1 MPTLAD
7 IYSAINTFKRKSSDF
22 VQNPGTSLEQMLF
35 AANENAREF
44 NKKHALA
51 TDYTIAQAR
60 GQQPTPEQTQAE
72 MGLRDAMAG
81 AYNPGG
87 IISKTL
93 ATKFPNVAVDIFES
107 PKAIDLSKI
116 VVPKE
121 LRNQGLGSS
130 VMQDLIDY
138 ADSTGKQVRLSP
150 SSDFGGSPT
159 RLKKF
164 YKEFGFVD
172 NRGRNKDFTTRETM
186 IRSPEEKSFEVTRKD
201 ASEIFGQGA
210 ERVKYLDP
218 KSNGTIEVLVKPDG
232 TASVLG
238 LEVPEKFRGL
248 GIGQSLQN
256 KAMKDFS
263 ELQGQVSSK
272 AAATTAY
279 KLGRRPPFQ
288 PNATLQDVYKLM
300 DENSSVN
307 LVSPKMQTRFQQEQ

>member
-7 IYSAINTFKRKSSDF
+7 IYSAIDSAKRRGAD
-22 VQNPGTSLEQMLF
+22 VVRNPGASLQQMIGYGVDRAN
-35 AANENAREF
+35 AARDQLYQATEEEGIGYGP
-44 NKKHALA
+44 KTQQLA
-51 TDYTIAQAR
+51 KQM
-60 GQQPTPEQTQAE
+60 AE
-72 MGLRDAMAG
+72 S
-81 AYNPGG
+81 YNPIGMV
-87 IISKTL
+87 SKTL
-93 ATKFPNVAVDIFES
+93 MNKYPNVSLDIAES
-107 PKAIDLSKI
+107 PNAIDLSKI

-130 VMQDLIDY
+130 VMQDLISY

-159 RLKKF
+159 RLNKF

-172 NRGRNKDFTTRETM
+172 NRGRNKDFSTRETM
-186 IRSPEEKSFEVTRKD
+186 IRSPEEKTFEITKRD
-201 ASEIFGQGA
+201 ASDIFGQGA
-210 ERVKYLDP
+210 ERVKYIDP
-218 KSNGTIEVLVKPDG
+218 QSQGTIEVLVKPDG

-256 KAMKDFS
+256 KAMKDFA

-279 KLGRRPPFQ
+279 KLGRRPPFN
-288 PNATLQDVYKLM
+288 PSASLQDVFKIM

-307 LVSPKMQTRFQQEQ
+307 MVTPKMQKRFQQE

>member
-7 IYSAINTFKRKSSDF
+7 IYSLIDSAKRKGSDLIR
-22 VQNPGTSLEQMLF
+22 NSGASLEQMAGYGMDRAN
-35 AANENAREF
+35 AARDQLYEATEAEGIGYGP
-44 NKKHALA
+44 KTKALA
-51 TDYTIAQAR
+51 
-60 GQQPTPEQTQAE
+60 QQMAE
-72 MGLRDAMAG
+72 S
-81 AYNPGG
+81 YNPIGM
-87 IISKTL
+87 ISKTL
-93 ATKFPNVAVDIFES
+93 TNKYPKVALDIAES

-116 VVPKE
+116 VVPQE

-159 RLKKF
+159 RLNKF
-164 YKEFGFVD
+164 YKEFGFID

-186 IRSPEEKSFEVTRKD
+186 IRSPEEKSFEITKKD
-201 ASEIFGQGA
+201 ASDVFGQGA

-218 KSNGTIEVLVKPDG
+218 KSKGTIEVLVKPDG

-248 GIGQSLQN
+248 GVGQSLQN
-256 KAMKDFS
+256 KAMQDFT

-279 KLGRRPPFQ
+279 KLGRRPPFN

-307 LVSPKMQTRFQQEQ
+307 LVTPKMQTRFQQE

>member
-7 IYSAINTFKRKSSDF
+7 IYSAIDSAKRKGSDF
-22 VQNPGTSLEQMLF
+22 IRNPGASLQQMAGYGMDRAN
-35 AANENAREF
+35 AARDQLYQATEEEGIGYGP
-44 NKKHALA
+44 KTQALA
-51 TDYTIAQAR
+51 KQM
-60 GQQPTPEQTQAE
+60 AE
-72 MGLRDAMAG
+72 T
-81 AYNPGG
+81 YNPIGM
-87 IISKTL
+87 ISKTL
-93 ATKFPNVAVDIFES
+93 ANKYPNVALDIAES
-107 PKAIDLSKI
+107 PKAIDLSRI
-116 VVPKE
+116 VVPQE

-159 RLKKF
+159 RLNKF
-164 YKEFGFVD
+164 YKQFGFID

-201 ASEIFGQGA
+201 ASDIFGQGA

-307 LVSPKMQTRFQQEQ
+307 LVSPKMQTRFQQE